1 MEEQKSKFCV
11 KDGVCS
17 NSGLSR
23 RILKSNGCTKYES
36 CNEFCE
42 KNNKIQESI
51 LKLNSACKTKK
62 CYKNSNIKKVKSSC
76 IECRNFR
83 ISDDSN
89 LNNLLEILSRC
100 IDEYCFKGKNSI
112 DFSCIECDKLRL
124 FNDDSGRWVEFR
136 GGKDLKGNNF

>member
-11 KDGVCS
+11 KDSVC
-17 NSGLSR
+17 NISGLSR

-42 KNNKIQESI
+42 KNNKIKENI
-51 LKLNSACKTKK
+51 LNIKAACKTKK
-62 CYKNSNIKKVKSSC
+62 CYKGSNIKKVKSSC
-76 IECRNFR
+76 IECRNFK
-83 ISDDSN
+83 ISEDFN

-100 IDEYCFKGKNSI
+100 IDEYCFKGKSNI
-112 DFSCIECDKLRL
+112 DFSCIDCDKLRL
-124 FNDDSGRWVEFR
+124 FNDNSSRWVEFR